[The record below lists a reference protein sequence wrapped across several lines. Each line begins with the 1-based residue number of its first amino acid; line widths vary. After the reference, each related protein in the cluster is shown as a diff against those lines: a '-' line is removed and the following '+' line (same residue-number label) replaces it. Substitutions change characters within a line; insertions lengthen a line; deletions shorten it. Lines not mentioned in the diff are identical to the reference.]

1 MLILIR
7 TCENNK
13 QVLFVLEMGLRW
25 VKEPHGFCTNLY
37 PGEGMELGEESKLF
51 LEH

>member
-7 TCENNK
+7 TYENNK

-51 LEH
+51 PEH